1 MIKRGLILTIFFL
14 SILLISGCGKEKQDE
29 PAGVSIVVVK
39 ENDSVSTPMPAEEGQ
54 QETEVVQA
62 SSNVKEFSIVAKDF
76 KFTPNTIT
84 VNKGDTVKLNIK
96 SEDTVHGI
104 SIPEFNVNKDIP
116 AMGEVSVEFVAD
128 KSGTFPF
135 KCSVYCGSG
144 HKEMKG
150 TLVVN

>member
-1 MIKRGLILTIFFL
+1 MAVFLL
-14 SILLISGCGKEKQDE
+14 SILVISGCGKEKQDE

-39 ENDSVSTPMPAEEGQ
+39 DNDSVSAPMPAEEGQ
-54 QETEVVQA
+54 QETEVVQTP
-62 SSNVKEFSIVAKDF
+62 SIKEFSIIAKDF
-76 KFTPNTIT
+76 EFTPNTIT

-135 KCSVYCGSG
+135 KCSVYCGDG
-144 HKEMKG
+144 HREMKG
-150 TLVVN
+150 ILIVS